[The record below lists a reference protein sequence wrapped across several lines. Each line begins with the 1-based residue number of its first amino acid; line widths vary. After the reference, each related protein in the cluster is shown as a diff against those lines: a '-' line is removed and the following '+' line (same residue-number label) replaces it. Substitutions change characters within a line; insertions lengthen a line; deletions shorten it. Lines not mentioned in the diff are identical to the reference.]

1 MKHTTAPKRQ
11 TKGTLM
17 AEKVSS
23 NLPVAITSLAIT
35 AADAAGTMEKM
46 REASPDGFTML
57 NLDKIP
63 FATADNY
70 TWNVPTEEGPDP
82 RRYLDVII
90 VHQHPA
96 RQRYSGTYDAN
107 TQTPPICVSYVGIR
121 GRREP
126 GGICA
131 KCPYNRVS
139 PDAECRPYRWL
150 YLLFPESQFP
160 TWLSLPRTSLS
171 NKLANGI
178 RRYLVG
184 LAKGGRNKVKGGLW
198 PWEVVTRI
206 GLAKRERGIGMVAT
220 FVEGERLPEAMAA
233 AVQKYVQDFRAS
245 LTFPTVNTLERDPV
259 ALFHDDFGP
268 EPDDDDLLYG
278 DGDSVS

>member
-1 MKHTTAPKRQ
+1 
-11 TKGTLM
+11 M

-23 NLPVAITSLAIT
+23 NLPAPITTLAITS
-35 AADAAGTMEKM
+35 ADAAGTMEKM

-57 NLDKIP
+57 NLDKIS

-82 RRYLDVII
+82 RRYLDVIM
-90 VHQHPA
+90 VHHHPA
-96 RQRYSGTYDAN
+96 RQRYSGPYDPN
-107 TQTPPICVSYVGIR
+107 TPTPPVCVSYDGIR
-121 GRREP
+121 GEGEP

-131 KCPYNRVS
+131 RCFYNQVG

-150 YLLFPESQFP
+150 YLLFADSQFP

-171 NKLANGI
+171 NKLTTGI

-184 LAKGGRNKVKGGLW
+184 LAKGGRTKVKGGLW

-206 GLAKRERGIGMVAT
+206 GLAKRERGVGMVAT
-220 FVEGERLPEAMAA
+220 FTEGERLPAILAA
-233 AVQKYVQDFRAS
+233 QVKEYVKQFKAS
-245 LTFPTVNTLERDPV
+245 LTFPTVV
-259 ALFHDDFGP
+259 ALEKDPTALPHDNFGP
-268 EPDDDDLLYG
+268 DPDDDEDPS
-278 DGDSVS
+278 DI